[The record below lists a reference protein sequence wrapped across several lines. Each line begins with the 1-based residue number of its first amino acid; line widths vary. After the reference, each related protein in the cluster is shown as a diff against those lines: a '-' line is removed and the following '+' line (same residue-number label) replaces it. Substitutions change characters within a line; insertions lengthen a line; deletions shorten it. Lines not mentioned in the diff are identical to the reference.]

1 MYMHMCIF
9 LFNLLRSLFIVPV
22 NNVQDEVILA
32 TFFLIY
38 QLHLLYYSFN
48 IQVAN
53 TTKNKFQEYNKK

>member
-1 MYMHMCIF
+1 MCIF
-9 LFNLLRSLFIVPV
+9 LFNLLMSLFIVPV
-22 NNVQDEVILA
+22 DNVQEEVILA

-38 QLHLLYYSFN
+38 QLHLLHYSFN